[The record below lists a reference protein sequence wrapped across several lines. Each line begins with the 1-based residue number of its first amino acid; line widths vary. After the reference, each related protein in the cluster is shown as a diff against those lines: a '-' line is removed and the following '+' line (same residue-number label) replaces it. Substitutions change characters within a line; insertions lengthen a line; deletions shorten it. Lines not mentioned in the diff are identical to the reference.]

1 MVVNTSVKAVFY
13 LSLFF
18 PISVF
23 SSEDKPSNI
32 SEKSNKVET
41 IEVTGQRSKAYYE
54 RLLFNS
60 IFDFYDAYNAVA
72 SNDDFKIKC
81 KRHPKKDSYG
91 MTRRWMG
98 PKECQSRFVNKIL
111 NEYRRPIFSDTES
124 TMLSGSG
131 MRYTI
136 SERKIKE
143 LIQEQ
148 RAKQVADMAAQID
161 ATPALKKKFEKLKDA
176 KLRHAKRVSS
186 DDD

>member
-1 MVVNTSVKAVFY
+1 MVINTSVKAIFY

-18 PISVF
+18 PVSVF

-60 IFDFYDAYNAVA
+60 IVDFYDAYNAVA